1 MAGFSGLQDATWDS
15 ASSAEV
21 RFGSSKFSLVKLSPS
36 KVEIKTEKVARVGE
50 SLAGKRTPGR
60 AEVSDPSGEMLA
72 TDWFTYVL
80 PRMPQQGGTLIEL
93 VTLVTLSHPSV
104 LGDGAIL
111 MDRCRFTAIEG
122 PELDGSEKGL
132 IVKFTMSAMAVY
144 HKGADGQWKAYHR
157 IEGLPSST
165 AVALMKF

>member
-36 KVEIKTEKVARVGE
+36 KLEVKTEKVSRVGE

-60 AEVSDPSGEMLA
+60 AEVSDPTGEMLA

-93 VTLVTLSHPSV
+93 VTLVILSHPSV

-111 MDRCRFTAIEG
+111 MDRCRFTVIEG

-132 IVKFTMSAMAVY
+132 ITKFTMSCMARY
-144 HKGADGQWKAYHR
+144 EKGSDGKWKSLNR
-157 IEGLPSST
+157 VEGRPSST
-165 AVALMKF
+165 ATALLKF